1 MGGRGPYDER
11 HGQAAGCRGV
21 RLLPVARGSAHRPL
35 LRQIDGWPGRR
46 GTAARDALDFDTAGR
61 DARGC
66 RGGATVD
73 PGAGLRTG
81 ALSVNLLERG
91 ASRVTGVDLSPA
103 SIEAARRRAAERGVA
118 DRAVFVVGDGALAPL
133 ELHDWVVLDR
143 VLCCYG
149 DLGRLMDKSIA
160 AAAVRYAFSVPL
172 SSGVRGIVNRLL
184 RAAENATNVLRGRPC
199 PGYGHDVRKIEDRL
213 RRAGFARVGAVTAGL
228 WYLAIFERPSTGS

>member
-1 MGGRGPYDER
+1 MDKPP
-11 HGQAAGCRGV
+11 AAEPSDCCQSSADPRI
-21 RLLPVARGSAHRPL
+21 ARY
-35 LRQIDGWPGRR
+35 
-46 GTAARDALDFDTAGR
+46 FDRSMAGR
-61 DARGC
+61 VDGGPLPGMHSTSARLGEMLADV
-66 RGGATVD
+66 ATVR
-73 PGAGLRTG
+73 PSILELGCGPG

-103 SIEAARRRAAERGVA
+103 SIKAARRRAAERGVA

-184 RAAENATNVLRGRPC
+184 RSAENATNVLRGRPC
-199 PGYGHDVRKIEDRL
+199 PGYGHDVREIEDRL